1 MLRATLTV
9 TRGFGTTMRIRG
21 PGMLGQQSRARST
34 WSIGTTPSLSRT
46 TLLTSSSV
54 RVPRLVPMGLI
65 RGLATDTDPKTT
77 ESVEGKEEQPSK
89 PSTPESH
96 EKVVGDVQSHEFKA
110 ETRQLLDIVAHSL
123 YSERE
128 VFIRELISN
137 ASDALEKLRHAQ
149 LISANVAADHSL
161 EIQLFTDA
169 DKKTF
174 TIQDFG
180 IGMTKEELVQNLGT
194 IAHSG
199 SKEFLKKL
207 GADAKDQPATAK
219 ERIIGQFGVGFYS
232 AFMAGDKLT
241 VYTRSAAPGSK
252 GYCWTSDGL
261 GSYSIAEAEG
271 VSVGT
276 KIIIY
281 LRENAEEFA
290 KAIRVR
296 EIIQKYSNFVGF
308 EVKLNGEKVN
318 TVQALWK
325 KNKNEITEEEH
336 LAFYRY
342 LTSAQENYLYHLNYS
357 ADVPL
362 SIHSVLYIP
371 DRAYDP
377 FEMGQMK
384 SGVSLYSRNVLIQA
398 NSDKI
403 LPSWLRF
410 VKGVVDS
417 EDIPLNLSREL
428 LQHGHLI
435 RRLRDTLTG
444 RILRWLEGESK
455 TQPEQFSKFLKS
467 FSLFLK
473 EGIMQD
479 QSNAERIAGLL
490 RFESSAQEDTTSLSE
505 YLGRAPEDQ
514 TAIFYHCAPNRETAQ
529 ESPYLE
535 AFQKRKV
542 EVLFLYEEFDPI
554 VFSQLIKYKG
564 KELVSIDS
572 EQADNL
578 LKKVES
584 TGASESTESQEK
596 TKSETTGTQQK
607 ALNSDQLEELKTW
620 LVTTLGSAVK
630 EVKVS
635 ERLVSHPAVV
645 LNHHTRAMRQ
655 MIKALEQRSGGNFPS
670 MPEMVKLEINPNHA
684 IIRGLFHLKDSNPTL
699 AKEVASQVLDN
710 ALLSA
715 GALNDPLTMV
725 PRLNKI
731 LESVV
736 IADTPAQPRQEKSD
750 GKSNG
755 NQNESSTPSEPKIP
769 VVEGEKVTE

>member
-1 MLRATLTV
+1 MLHATLTLARGFRTTV
-9 TRGFGTTMRIRG
+9 RTRG
-21 PGMLGQQSRARST
+21 PSVLGQWSRARST
-34 WSIGTTPSLSRT
+34 WGVGTSPILSKT
-46 TLLTSSSV
+46 APPTSSSM
-54 RVPRLVPMGLI
+54 RAPRLVPMGHV
-65 RGLATDTDPKTT
+65 RGLATDTEPKST
-77 ESVEGKEEQPSK
+77 ETAEGKEEQPAK

-149 LISANVAADHSL
+149 LTNANVAADHPL

-180 IGMTKEELVQNLGT
+180 IGMTKDELVQNLGT

-219 ERIIGQFGVGFYS
+219 DRIIGQFGVGFYS

-276 KIIIY
+276 KIIIH
-281 LRENAEEFA
+281 LRENGEEFA
-290 KAIRVR
+290 KDVRVR

-308 EVKLNGEKVN
+308 EVKLNGQKVN

-342 LTSAQENYLYHLNYS
+342 LTSAQENFLFHMNYN
-357 ADVPL
+357 ADAPL
-362 SIHSVLYIP
+362 SIQSVLYIP

-384 SGVSLYSRNVLIQA
+384 PGVSLYSRNVLIQA

-403 LPSWLRF
+403 LPPWLRF

-435 RRLRDTLTG
+435 RRLRDALTG

-455 TQPEQFSKFLKS
+455 TEPEQFNKFLKS
-467 FSLFLK
+467 FSLLLK

-490 RFESSAQEDTTSLSE
+490 RFESSVQEDTTSLGE

-514 TAIFYHCAPNRETAQ
+514 TAIFYHCAANRETAQ
-529 ESPYLE
+529 E
-535 AFQKRKV
+535 
-542 EVLFLYEEFDPI
+542 
-554 VFSQLIKYKG
+554 
-564 KELVSIDS
+564 
-572 EQADNL
+572 
-578 LKKVES
+578 
-584 TGASESTESQEK
+584 
-596 TKSETTGTQQK
+596 
-607 ALNSDQLEELKTW
+607 
-620 LVTTLGSAVK
+620 
-630 EVKVS
+630 
-635 ERLVSHPAVV
+635 
-645 LNHHTRAMRQ
+645 
-655 MIKALEQRSGGNFPS
+655 
-670 MPEMVKLEINPNHA
+670 
-684 IIRGLFHLKDSNPTL
+684 
-699 AKEVASQVLDN
+699 
-710 ALLSA
+710 
-715 GALNDPLTMV
+715 
-725 PRLNKI
+725 
-731 LESVV
+731 
-736 IADTPAQPRQEKSD
+736 
-750 GKSNG
+750 
-755 NQNESSTPSEPKIP
+755 
-769 VVEGEKVTE
+769 